1 MDENI
6 RNALGDEVLA
16 EILKLD
22 ELEVGSE
29 EKVRAIDGVCKLYKL
44 GLEESKQDNEIEA
57 QFAKLNNEAI
67 EQRSSKIWNGVK
79 YGLEAAAIVIPAAVS
94 LIFMKKGFKFEETGS
109 YTSTTFRNMF
119 SNFKPKK

>member
-29 EKVRAIDGVCKLYKL
+29 EKARAIDGVCKLYKL
-44 GLEESKQDNEIEA
+44 GLEESKQDNEVEA

-67 EQRSSKIWNGVK
+67 EQRSSKIWNGIK
-79 YGLEAAAIVIPAAVS
+79 YGLEGAAIIIPAAVS